1 MVECAAGGRMAGV
14 RFSAPRLMDDFE
26 KYLNKAFHFL
36 SFRPRSI
43 KEVRDSLLKKKA
55 SPEIIE
61 RVIASLKE
69 HKFLN
74 DEDFARWFV
83 ENRLRFNPKGIRI
96 IKMEL
101 KQKGIAAEI
110 IDEAI
115 DSLSKNED
123 ESSVPSNDLE
133 SAKILVEKKLPK
145 YVGLEKQIIYQKLG
159 AYLARRG
166 FDWGVIKKSI
176 DDALEKGV

>member
-1 MVECAAGGRMAGV
+1 MAGV
-14 RFSAPRLMDDFE
+14 RFSAPRLMDEFE
-26 KYLNKAFHFL
+26 KYLNKAYHFL
-36 SFRPRSI
+36 SYRPRSE
-43 KEVRDSLLKKKA
+43 KEIRDKLSQKKA
-55 SPEIIE
+55 PQEIIE
-61 RVIASLKE
+61 RVISSLLE
-69 HKFLN
+69 HKFLD
-74 DEDFARWFV
+74 DEKFAGWFI
-83 ENRLRFNPKGIRI
+83 ENRLRFNPKGLRI

-115 DSLSKNED
+115 DSLSKSED
-123 ESSVPSNDLE
+123 ESNVPSSDLE

-145 YVGLEKQIIYQKLG
+145 YIGLEKQIIYQKLG

-176 DDALEKGV
+176 DDALEKRV